1 MEFRP
6 YVTPERGACGGGVA
20 RVAMLSVGGAL
31 GFITF
36 VLAAYAVSEV
46 REMRDEMKANHA
58 YPFLTL
64 GGVKAGYAGVS
75 AYRGAG
81 SWHDQKPMPTAGDSG
96 VSDLQA
102 VTGNHGNVYLFGGID
117 TAGTVLNRVLEYD
130 VIRQTYATNTSLS
143 AARARFGAGALTSA
157 STGLVDRIVVAGGVD
172 SAQTQTRTAEYYD
185 LSTGTPSAAPSLNY
199 DHMDGCMASTGD
211 AVYMMGGWRAVDT
224 IGTASLRLKS
234 SLALAPRGKPW
245 PTCPPHAVTAPPLV

>member
-81 SWHDQKPMPTAGDSG
+81 SWHDQKPMPTAGISG

-117 TAGTVLNRVLEYD
+117 TAGTVLDRVLEYD

-172 SAQTQTRTAEYYD
+172 SSSKRDYHGRV
-185 LSTGTPSAAPSLNY
+185 LRSLY
-199 DHMDGCMASTGD
+199 WYSFRGAGPELRSHGRLHGEHRRRRLHDGRLES
-211 AVYMMGGWRAVDT
+211 GW
-224 IGTASLRLKS
+224 IRLVQ
-234 SLALAPRGKPW
+234 RF
-245 PTCPPHAVTAPPLV
+245 